1 VLTLTPQVVRVAKGS
16 RRRATGRGRRRP
28 SAGAVSSVCSFGD
41 QRLVPTVRSARTIA
55 VLPCPKQERDD
66 VRHAVV
72 APIITV
78 FGATGFLGQRIV
90 RRLHEHGCDMRIVS
104 RHPRRARALFNTDDP
119 RLRPIVADIRSGQS
133 VADAIAGARGVVNA
147 VSLYA
152 EHGKETFHA
161 VHVESAQRVA
171 VEARRLGVA
180 QFVHIS
186 GIGADAQSRSSY
198 IRSRGQGELAVRT
211 AYPGAILI
219 RPAVMFGPDDA
230 FLTVILKLLQR
241 LPAYPIFGN
250 GTTKLQPAHVDD
262 VAEAVARI
270 VQRTE
275 RDPITLECGGP
286 QVYTYRDLVRTVA
299 REANLKP
306 RLIPVPFGVWFALA
320 RAAALLP
327 SPAITRNQ
335 VELMRV
341 DTVASPDLPGLRDLG
356 IAPQQLEET
365 VRLALQRRSA

>member
-1 VLTLTPQVVRVAKGS
+1 MLSRDRRIFAAVAK
-16 RRRATGRGRRRP
+16 
-28 SAGAVSSVCSFGD
+28 VNW
-41 QRLVPTVRSARTIA
+41 RS
-55 VLPCPKQERDD
+55 
-66 VRHAVV
+66 VRHILVQSWSV
-72 APIITV
+72 RQSC
-78 FGATGFLGQRIV
+78 LGR
-90 RRLHEHGCDMRIVS
+90 MT
-104 RHPRRARALFNTDDP
+104 P
-119 RLRPIVADIRSGQS
+119 
-133 VADAIAGARGVVNA
+133 
-147 VSLYA
+147 
-152 EHGKETFHA
+152 
-161 VHVESAQRVA
+161 
-171 VEARRLGVA
+171 
-180 QFVHIS
+180 
-186 GIGADAQSRSSY
+186 
-198 IRSRGQGELAVRT
+198 
-211 AYPGAILI
+211 
-219 RPAVMFGPDDA
+219 

-241 LPAYPIFGN
+241 LPAYPIFGS

-356 IAPQQLEET
+356 IAPQQFEET

>member
-1 VLTLTPQVVRVAKGS
+1 
-16 RRRATGRGRRRP
+16 
-28 SAGAVSSVCSFGD
+28 
-41 QRLVPTVRSARTIA
+41 
-55 VLPCPKQERDD
+55 
-66 VRHAVV
+66 VV

-90 RRLHEHGCDMRIVS
+90 RRLHEHGCAVRIAS
-104 RHPRRARALFNTDDP
+104 RHPGQARALFGTNDP
-119 RLRPIVADIRSGQS
+119 RFRPIDGDIRSGQS

-147 VSLYA
+147 VSLYI

-161 VHVESAQRVA
+161 VHVEGAQRVA
-171 VEARRLGVA
+171 VEARRLGVE

-186 GIGADAQSRSSY
+186 GIGADAQSQSPY

-219 RPAVMFGPDDA
+219 RPAVIFAPDDA
-230 FLTVILKLLQR
+230 FLSVILKLLQR
-241 LPAYPIFGN
+241 LPAYPIFGS
-250 GTTKLQPAHVDD
+250 GMTRLQPVHVDD

-299 REANLKP
+299 REASLKP
-306 RLIPVPFGVWFALA
+306 RLIPVPFGVWYGLA
-320 RAAALLP
+320 RAAELLP
-327 SPAITRNQ
+327 SPALTRNQ
-335 VELMRV
+335 VELMQV

-365 VRLALQRRSA
+365 VRLALQRRSASR

>member
-1 VLTLTPQVVRVAKGS
+1 
-16 RRRATGRGRRRP
+16 
-28 SAGAVSSVCSFGD
+28 
-41 QRLVPTVRSARTIA
+41 
-55 VLPCPKQERDD
+55 
-66 VRHAVV
+66 VV

-90 RRLHEHGCDMRIVS
+90 RRLHEQGCAVRIVS
-104 RHPRRARALFNTDDP
+104 RRPGRARAMFSTDDP
-119 RLRPIVADIRSGQS
+119 RLRPIDGDIRSGQS

-147 VSLYA
+147 VSLYI
-152 EHGKETFHA
+152 EHGEETFHA
-161 VHVESAQRVA
+161 VHVEGARRVA
-171 VEARRLGVA
+171 VEARRLGVE

-186 GIGADAQSRSSY
+186 GIGADAQSRSPY

-219 RPAVMFGPDDA
+219 RPAVMFAPDDA
-230 FLTVILKLLQR
+230 FLSVILKLLQR
-241 LPAYPIFGN
+241 LPAYPIFGS
-250 GTTKLQPAHVDD
+250 GMTRLQPVHVDD

-286 QVYTYRDLVRTVA
+286 QVYTYRDLVRTIA
-299 REANLKP
+299 REASLKP
-306 RLIPVPFGVWFALA
+306 RMIPVPFGVWYALA
-320 RAAALLP
+320 RAAELLP

-335 VELMRV
+335 VELMQV

-365 VRLALQRRSA
+365 VRLALQRRSASR

>member
-1 VLTLTPQVVRVAKGS
+1 MQCMSRVLSAWLWKRAGSGS
-16 RRRATGRGRRRP
+16 R
-28 SAGAVSSVCSFGD
+28 S
-41 QRLVPTVRSARTIA
+41 
-55 VLPCPKQERDD
+55 
-66 VRHAVV
+66 
-72 APIITV
+72 
-78 FGATGFLGQRIV
+78 
-90 RRLHEHGCDMRIVS
+90 
-104 RHPRRARALFNTDDP
+104 
-119 RLRPIVADIRSGQS
+119 
-133 VADAIAGARGVVNA
+133 
-147 VSLYA
+147 
-152 EHGKETFHA
+152 
-161 VHVESAQRVA
+161 
-171 VEARRLGVA
+171 
-180 QFVHIS
+180 
-186 GIGADAQSRSSY
+186 SRSSY